1 MYASPGLMWGAVLDI
16 QGVKN
21 CVPATTDF
29 LSRKHTKKTIKTNKK
44 TTTKK
49 TTIVY
54 YTKTITRRHNT
65 SNCRSGDVPAEM
77 TSQIVALPSGQN
89 ENRGFTIGY
98 LCSKH

>member
-49 TTIVY
+49 NDHRILYKNNHTET
-54 YTKTITRRHNT
+54 
-65 SNCRSGDVPAEM
+65 
-77 TSQIVALPSGQN
+77 
-89 ENRGFTIGY
+89 
-98 LCSKH
+98 